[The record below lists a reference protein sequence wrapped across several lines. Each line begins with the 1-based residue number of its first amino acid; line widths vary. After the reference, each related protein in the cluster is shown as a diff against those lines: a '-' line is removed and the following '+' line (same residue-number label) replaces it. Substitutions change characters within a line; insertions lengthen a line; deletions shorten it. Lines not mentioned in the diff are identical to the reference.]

1 MALTEK
7 EKTWF
12 ENQIQKYD
20 EKGEIIELDNS
31 SNLIKYTSSMRSDE
45 SLIKAQNPEEYV
57 HALFLCL
64 LCSPQYRYKVE
75 KMYHEQHFKRGSSG
89 AKDDETDFLLY
100 DEEDLPYALIE
111 LKPYDLYK
119 NAKVEER
126 AIRYQLFAT
135 APLAKNPPLLVYAT
149 IVPSGNVATL
159 VAKCIDFTQYKSYES
174 WVDAGCP
181 YATEFPVDYQD
192 LSY

>member
-100 DEEDLPYALIE
+100 DEEDLMVFDTINYV
-111 LKPYDLYK
+111 LY
-119 NAKVEER
+119 
-126 AIRYQLFAT
+126 QSL
-135 APLAKNPPLLVYAT
+135 
-149 IVPSGNVATL
+149 
-159 VAKCIDFTQYKSYES
+159 
-174 WVDAGCP
+174 
-181 YATEFPVDYQD
+181 
-192 LSY
+192 

>member
-89 AKDDETDFLLY
+89 AKDDETDYLLY
-100 DEEDLPYALIE
+100 DEEDFWLTQ
-111 LKPYDLYK
+111 KSMSK
-119 NAKVEER
+119 
-126 AIRYQLFAT
+126 LF
-135 APLAKNPPLLVYAT
+135 
-149 IVPSGNVATL
+149 NVAENNITYYL
-159 VAKCIDFTQYKSYES
+159 QNIFKT
-174 WVDAGCP
+174 G
-181 YATEFPVDYQD
+181 
-192 LSY
+192 